1 MAFMVWA
8 PKRAKGAAAAGFA
21 RESARRLVASV
32 DASAEGIAGMARC
45 GGGLYFFGNFLSPFL
60 RYINV
65 VALVVEWG
73 RAGVPTFLS
82 VEAPCVSLLQGL
94 VDENFCPWWGHGG
107 PVVVESPI

>member
-45 GGGLYFFGNFLSPFL
+45 GGG
-60 RYINV
+60 V
-65 VALVVEWG
+65 VLFW
-73 RAGVPTFLS
+73 
-82 VEAPCVSLLQGL
+82 
-94 VDENFCPWWGHGG
+94 
-107 PVVVESPI
+107 